1 MYQHTTWLTKYPS
14 CDYAEH
20 PGKERSMHLRL
31 FWCVILAQSTL
42 IVLLCT
48 VSLYA
53 LTQLKWLTRLSS
65 DILVVDT
72 ICIEHEKRLLKIFL
86 AQMRHAE
93 KYLLLRD
100 KAFYEQFTQNSRD
113 FDHTLSQVEE
123 LLDTPQESTLL
134 KQVKTLQVRYVT
146 GFATALG
153 RNSVWS
159 QEKTALSD
167 GITTGI
173 SELIRL
179 REEAVGRKT
188 TAARDRAAVATSM
201 LGWLMLSGV
210 TLAIL
215 LSYVQ
220 ARGVSRP
227 LRKLAHELLRVGTG
241 DFQRSLDVRGPKEVG
256 ELAQAFNWMS
266 TRLAELD
273 RLKTDFIAHMSHEL
287 RTPLTAIQEG
297 TALLLENTP
306 DPITPSQRE
315 VLEVVQSHGERLSH
329 GISAVLDLAKMEAG
343 MMEYVWMPSD
353 VRSLL
358 EKSLHTIGLM
368 AQKKHL
374 HLEVTCPASLPLLAV
389 DERRILQVFN
399 NLLSNAVKFT
409 PAHGRITIT
418 VFQWHTDG
426 AQKGC
431 VEVRIADTGS
441 GIPADEVE
449 RIFDRF
455 YQSAYHRKHNP
466 QGTGL
471 GLAIARHIVEAHGGK
486 MWAESQI
493 GQGATFIV
501 TLPCGGDR
509 AEKPTLLSR
518 QSGVSHA
525 V

>member
-1 MYQHTTWLTKYPS
+1 
-14 CDYAEH
+14 
-20 PGKERSMHLRL
+20 MHLRL
-31 FWCVILAQSTL
+31 FWRVILAQSALIALLL
-42 IVLLCT
+42 IV
-48 VSLYA
+48 SIYA
-53 LTQLKWLTRLSS
+53 LRQFQGLTKLNS
-65 DILVVDT
+65 DILAVDT
-72 ICIEHEKRLLKIFL
+72 TCIEHEKRLLKIFL

-100 KAFYEQFTQNSRD
+100 KAFSEQFTQNSRD
-113 FDHTLSQVEE
+113 FENTLKQIAA
-123 LLDTPQESTLL
+123 LLNTPQENALL
-134 KQVKTLQVRYVT
+134 EQVKALQARYVRSFT
-146 GFATALG
+146 TALG
-153 RNSVWS
+153 RKSAWP
-159 QEKTALSD
+159 QEKITLSD
-167 GITTGI
+167 GITTSI
-173 SELIRL
+173 NDLIRF

-188 TAARDRAAVATSM
+188 TAARDQAAVATSM
-201 LGWLMLSGV
+201 LGWLILGGI

-215 LSYVQ
+215 LSYVH

-227 LRKLAHELLRVGTG
+227 LRKLAQELLRVGTG
-241 DFQRSLDVRGPKEVG
+241 DFQRFLDMRGPKEVG
-256 ELAQAFNWMS
+256 ELVRAFNWMS

-273 RLKTDFIAHMSHEL
+273 NMKTDFIAHMSHEL

-353 VRSLL
+353 IRSLL
-358 EKSLHTIGLM
+358 EKSLHTVRLM
-368 AQKKHL
+368 AQKKNI
-374 HLEVTCPASLPLLAV
+374 HLEVICPPSLPLLAI
-389 DERRILQVFN
+389 DERRVLQVLS

-409 PAHGRITIT
+409 PAGGRITIT
-418 VFQWHTDG
+418 ALQRHNG
-426 AQKGC
+426 AAHKGWL
-431 VEVRIADTGS
+431 EVRIADTGS

-486 MWAESQI
+486 MWVESQV
-493 GQGATFIV
+493 GAGSTFIFI
-501 TLPCGGDR
+501 LPYDEDR
-509 AEKPTLLSR
+509 AEKPTLLSQ
-518 QSGVSHA
+518 QSGVYDA
-525 V
+525 L

>member
-1 MYQHTTWLTKYPS
+1 
-14 CDYAEH
+14 
-20 PGKERSMHLRL
+20 MHLRL
-31 FWCVILAQSTL
+31 FWRVILAQSAL
-42 IVLLCT
+42 IVLLLI
-48 VSLYA
+48 VSIYA
-53 LTQLKWLTRLSS
+53 LRQFQGLTKLNS

-72 ICIEHEKRLLKIFL
+72 TCIEHEKRLLKIFL
-86 AQMRHAE
+86 SQMRHAE

-100 KAFYEQFTQNSRD
+100 KAFSEQFTRD
-113 FDHTLSQVEE
+113 SSDFENTLTQIAA

-134 KQVKTLQVRYVT
+134 EHVKALQERYVKSFT
-146 GFATALG
+146 TALS
-153 RNSVWS
+153 RKSFWPK
-159 QEKTALSD
+159 EKTVLSD

-173 SELIRL
+173 SDLIRF
-179 REEAVGRKT
+179 REEAMARKT
-188 TAARDRAAVATSM
+188 TATRDQAAVATSM
-201 LGWLMLSGV
+201 LGGLMLGGI

-215 LSYVQ
+215 LSYVH
-220 ARGVSRP
+220 ARRVSRP

-256 ELAQAFNWMS
+256 ELVQAFNWMS

-273 RLKTDFIAHMSHEL
+273 KLKTDFIAHISHEL

-343 MMEYVWMPSD
+343 MMEYVWLPSD
-353 VRSLL
+353 IRSLL
-358 EKSLHTIGLM
+358 EKSLHIIRLM
-368 AQKKHL
+368 AQKKNI
-374 HLEVTCPASLPLLAV
+374 HLEVICPASLPLLAI
-389 DERRILQVFN
+389 DERRVLQVLN

-409 PAHGRITIT
+409 PAGGKITLT
-418 VFQWHTDG
+418 ALQRPKGVT
-426 AQKGC
+426 QKGWL
-431 VEVRIADTGS
+431 EVRIADTGS

-486 MWAESQI
+486 MWVESQV
-493 GQGATFIV
+493 GAGSTFIFI
-501 TLPCGGDR
+501 LPYGEDR
-509 AEKPTLLSR
+509 AEKPTLLSQ
-518 QSGVSHA
+518 QSGVYHA
-525 V
+525 L

>member
-1 MYQHTTWLTKYPS
+1 
-14 CDYAEH
+14 
-20 PGKERSMHLRL
+20 MHLRL
-31 FWCVILAQSTL
+31 FWRIILAQSTL
-42 IVLLCT
+42 IMLLLI
-48 VSLYA
+48 VSCYA
-53 LTQLKWLTRLSS
+53 LAQLKWLTKLSS
-65 DILVVDT
+65 DILVVDAT
-72 ICIEHEKRLLKIFL
+72 CIEHEKRLLKIFL

-100 KAFYEQFTQNSRD
+100 KAFYEQFTQNSSD
-113 FDHTLSQVEE
+113 FANTLTQLEA
-123 LLDTPQESTLL
+123 LLDTPQETALL
-134 KQVKTLQVRYVT
+134 QQVNTLQVRYVT
-146 GFATALG
+146 GFTTAPG
-153 RNSVWS
+153 RNRVWL

-173 SELIRL
+173 SDLIRF
-179 REEAVGRKT
+179 REEAVARKT
-188 TAARDRAAVATSM
+188 TAARDQAAVAASM
-201 LGWLMLSGV
+201 LGWLMLGGI
-210 TLAIL
+210 TLAVL
-215 LSYVQ
+215 LSYVH

-227 LRKLAHELLRVGTG
+227 LRKLAQELLRVGTG
-241 DFQRSLDVRGPKEVG
+241 DFRRSLEARGPKEIG

-273 RLKTDFIAHMSHEL
+273 SMKTDFIAYMSHEL

-297 TALLLENTP
+297 TALLLEDTP

-353 VRSLL
+353 IRSLL
-358 EKSLHTIGLM
+358 EKSLHTIRLM
-368 AQKKHL
+368 AQKKNI
-374 HLEVTCPASLPLLAV
+374 HLEVTCPAALPLLAV
-389 DERRILQVFN
+389 DECRILQVLN

-409 PAHGRITIT
+409 PAGGSITIT
-418 VFQWHTDG
+418 VLQRYNG
-426 AQKGC
+426 VAQKGWL
-431 VEVRIADTGS
+431 EVRIADTGS

-471 GLAIARHIVEAHGGK
+471 GLAIARHIVEAHGGR

-493 GQGATFIV
+493 GKGATFIFM
-501 TLPCGGDR
+501 LPCGGDR
-509 AEKPTLLSR
+509 AEKPTLLSQ